1 MIFNRKNTTEK
12 GLRWLNESA
21 VKMMALKTPDQLYS
35 FIAESI
41 HKRVGKSIVIVTKI
55 NIKNYDVDIIKVVG
69 LGNADLARAVKIL
82 GFNPFESKYKISE
95 HRFNRFLAGRLFNLQ
110 YKVIELGKNKIT
122 NSNIDLAAK
131 QLGIK
136 QIYSG
141 GMVNEGQLLAG
152 IHLVLFKQ
160 LPKTDLNIIESFISL
175 AAIICNKHKL
185 TNDLKIS
192 ETRFKNLI
200 KNIPGVPYRCVLNG
214 KLKVEFIG
222 DEIETLSGYKAVDFI
237 NNQRVY
243 ANIIVNEYKTLVANA
258 IKTAIKTKSEFAIEY
273 LITTST
279 NQQKWVSE
287 KGRVSSQNG
296 NDIIIDGILNDITS
310 EREVK
315 QQLIDSEEKFRSMF
329 ESSNLSISIFNKK
342 GYLMVNKAWIE
353 QSGYSF
359 DEALQLDPLLIIHPD
374 EREQRRQMLADS
386 FLGKPVQTGYVA
398 HLVDKYGNDKYME
411 LSTSLIKY
419 EGQTAVMV
427 SAFDVTER
435 RKSELELQKFSTIIM
450 NSPSS
455 ILITDQHGNIEYVNP
470 FFSESTGYSPTE
482 IIGQN
487 PRILQSGLTEPRIF
501 TDLWQTISK
510 GSVWN
515 GELINRKKNGDIYY
529 ETVRI
534 APVLNNMRKITNFIA
549 IKEDITQLKRNQET
563 LEKTASELH
572 ELNAKKDKFFSIIA
586 HDLRSP
592 FTGLVGITDLLYKNF
607 KELDTKKTE
616 YYLKHANESATK
628 VFKLLENLLEW
639 ARAQTGRIEYK
650 PELFKLYDIID
661 DALGLVKI
669 AADTKQIILINS
681 VNANHMVYVDKNMLF
696 TVLRNLVSNA
706 LKYTNVN
713 GVIEISSTLKS
724 DMVEVSVADNGVG
737 IPEQHLNKLFKIEE
751 NFTTAGTNSEKG
763 SGLGLILSYEL
774 VKKLGGNI
782 YCNSTVGV
790 GTTFSFTIP
799 MYREF

>member
-35 FIAESI
+35 FITESI

-131 QLGIK
+131 LLGIK

-160 LPKTDLNIIESFISL
+160 SPKTDLNIIESFISL

-185 TNDLKIS
+185 TNDLKIN

-258 IKTAIKTKSEFAIEY
+258 IKTAIKTKSEFAVEY

-374 EREQRRQMLADS
+374 EREQRRQMLVDRL
-386 FLGKPVQTGYVA
+386 LGKPVQTGYVA
-398 HLVDKYGNDKYME
+398 HLVDKWGNDKYME

-455 ILITDQHGNIEYVNP
+455 ILITDQQGNIEYVNP
-470 FFSESTGYSPTE
+470 FFSEFTGYSPTE

-751 NFTTAGTNSEKG
+751 NFTTTGTNSEKG

-774 VKKLGGNI
+774 VKKLGGSI
-782 YCNSTVGV
+782 WCNSTVGV